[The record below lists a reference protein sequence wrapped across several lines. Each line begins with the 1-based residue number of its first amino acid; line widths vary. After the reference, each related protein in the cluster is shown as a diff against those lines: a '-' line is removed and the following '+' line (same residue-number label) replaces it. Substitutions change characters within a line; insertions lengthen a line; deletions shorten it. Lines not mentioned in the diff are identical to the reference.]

1 MKLKTL
7 RNKFSEMLF
16 KKRQQIPKEI
26 ILRAEVQTIQLERK
40 NRKYIETSNDLNH
53 EKDHADYGN
62 QVRQKLGKIRQVAHI
77 DTNNIITY
85 IA

>member
-53 EKDHADYGN
+53 AKDHGDYGN
-62 QVRQKLGKIRQVAHI
+62 QVRQKLGTIRQVAHT